1 MTKKINK
8 KIFTK
13 NEGRMTLVP
22 KSIEVIKEEII
33 DLVPN
38 QLQQY
43 NSVKK
48 ALYLIINN
56 ILLCNLHYHYK
67 LPIAE
72 IETFI
77 NNLISANKDV
87 DKFILI
93 GDINNSAEEIEKIL
107 EKPDFLSDYGYIYYL
122 DQVKIHL

>member
-48 ALYLIINN
+48 LYI
-56 ILLCNLHYHYK
+56 
-67 LPIAE
+67 
-72 IETFI
+72 
-77 NNLISANKDV
+77 
-87 DKFILI
+87 
-93 GDINNSAEEIEKIL
+93 
-107 EKPDFLSDYGYIYYL
+107 
-122 DQVKIHL
+122 